1 MFMDA
6 IKRGVAAVFDFLQ
19 GIVVFLA
26 IIVMVYL
33 FLLSPQEINGQSMEP
48 TFFNAELI
56 ITNKF
61 IYKVTPPKRGDV
73 VIFKS
78 PKNKE
83 VDYIKR
89 VIGLPGDT
97 VRLSNNTYYV
107 NGVALDEPYLRP
119 NTQTSGG
126 AFLQE
131 GEQTIVPE
139 GEYFVSGDN
148 RPHSSDSR
156 EFGTIPL
163 GDFIGQGILL
173 YWPISK
179 LSPIV
184 RPHYAI

>member
-1 MFMDA
+1 MDSL
-6 IKRGVAAVFDFLQ
+6 KRAVAAIFDFLQ

-33 FLLSPQEINGQSMEP
+33 FLFSPQEINGQSMEP
-48 TFFNAELI
+48 TFFNTELI

-61 IYKVTPPKRGDV
+61 IYKINPPQRGDV

-78 PKNKE
+78 PRNKE

-97 VRLSNNTYYV
+97 VKLVNNIYYV
-107 NGVALDEPYLRP
+107 NGVKLDEPYLRP

-126 AFLQE
+126 SYLRE
-131 GEQTIVPE
+131 GEEAIIPE
-139 GEYFVSGDN
+139 GQYFVSGDN

-156 EFGTIPL
+156 DFGPVPL
-163 GDFIGQGILL
+163 EDFIGKGILL
-173 YWPISK
+173 YWPVSR
-179 LSPIV
+179 LSPIEK
-184 RPHYAI
+184 PQYAI

>member
-1 MFMDA
+1 MEA
-6 IKRGVAAVFDFLQ
+6 IKRGIAAIFDFLQ

-26 IIVMVYL
+26 IIVMIYL
-33 FLLSPQEINGQSMEP
+33 FLFSPQEINGQSMEP

-61 IYKVTPPKRGDV
+61 IYKVTPPTRGDV

-78 PKNKE
+78 PRNKDI
-83 VDYIKR
+83 DYIKR
-89 VIGLPGDT
+89 VIGLPGDK
-97 VRLSNNTYYV
+97 VKLENNFYYV
-107 NGVALDEPYLRP
+107 NGVKLDEPYLRP
-119 NTQTSGG
+119 NTPTSGG
-126 AFLQE
+126 SYLSE
-131 GEQTIVPE
+131 GNETVVPE

-163 GDFIGQGILL
+163 GDFIGKGILL

-184 RPHYAI
+184 KPQYAI

>member
-1 MFMDA
+1 MDGIKKGIAA
-6 IKRGVAAVFDFLQ
+6 IFDFLQ

-26 IIVMVYL
+26 ILVMVYL
-33 FLLSPQEINGQSMEP
+33 FLLSPQEISGQSMEP

-61 IYKVTPPKRGDV
+61 VYKIAPPKRGDV
-73 VIFKS
+73 IIFKS

-89 VIGLPGDT
+89 VIGLPGET
-97 VRLSNNTYYV
+97 VTLENGEYFV
-107 NGVALDEPYLRP
+107 NGVKIDEPYLRP
-119 NTQTSGG
+119 NTVTAGG
-126 AFLQE
+126 SYLRE
-131 GEQTIVPE
+131 GATITVPE

-163 GDFIGQGILL
+163 GDFIGKGILL

-179 LSPIV
+179 LAPIK
-184 RPHYAI
+184 RPLYAI

>member
-1 MFMDA
+1 MDA
-6 IKRGVAAVFDFLQ
+6 IKRGVAAIFDFLQ

-33 FLLSPQEINGQSMEP
+33 FLLSPQEISGQSMEP

-61 IYKVTPPKRGDV
+61 IYKIDPPKRGDV
-73 VIFKS
+73 IIFKS

-83 VDYIKR
+83 IDYIKR
-89 VIGLPGDT
+89 VIGLPGDK
-97 VRLSNNTYYV
+97 VKLINGEYYV
-107 NGVALDEPYLRP
+107 NTIKLDEPYLRP
-119 NTQTSGG
+119 NTVTSGG
-126 AFLQE
+126 SFLEE
-131 GEQTIVPE
+131 GSEITVPE

-163 GDFIGQGILL
+163 EDFIGKGILL

-179 LSPIV
+179 LSPIS
-184 RPHYAI
+184 RPEYAI

>member
-1 MFMDA
+1 MEG
-6 IKRGVAAVFDFLQ
+6 IKRAVAAVFDFLQ

-26 IIVMVYL
+26 IIVMIYL
-33 FLLSPQEINGQSMEP
+33 FILSPQEISGQSMEP

-61 IYKVTPPKRGDV
+61 IYKIDPPKRGDV
-73 VIFKS
+73 IVFKS

-83 VDYIKR
+83 IDYIKR
-89 VIGLPGDT
+89 VIGLPGDK
-97 VRLSNNTYYV
+97 VELENGQYSV
-107 NGVALDEPYLRP
+107 NDIKIEEPYLRP
-119 NTQTSGG
+119 DTMTSGG
-126 AFLQE
+126 SFLRE
-131 GEQTIVPE
+131 GDEITVPE

-163 GDFIGQGILL
+163 QDFIGKGILL

-179 LSPIV
+179 LSPIK
-184 RPHYAI
+184 RPSYAI

>member
-1 MFMDA
+1 MDR

-33 FLLSPQEINGQSMEP
+33 FLLSPQEISGQSMEP

-61 IYKVTPPKRGDV
+61 IYKIDPPKRGDV
-73 VIFKS
+73 IIFKS

-83 VDYIKR
+83 IDYIKR
-89 VIGLPGDT
+89 VIGLPGDR
-97 VRLSNNTYYV
+97 VKLENGSLYV
-107 NGVALDEPYLRP
+107 NDIKLDEPYLREGVV
-119 NTQTSGG
+119 TASGS
-126 AFLQE
+126 FLRE
-131 GEQTIVPE
+131 GNEITVPD
-139 GEYFVSGDN
+139 GEYFACGDN

-156 EFGTIPL
+156 EFGPIPL
-163 GDFIGQGILL
+163 EDFIGKGILL

-179 LSPIV
+179 LSPIE
-184 RPHYAI
+184 RPEYAI